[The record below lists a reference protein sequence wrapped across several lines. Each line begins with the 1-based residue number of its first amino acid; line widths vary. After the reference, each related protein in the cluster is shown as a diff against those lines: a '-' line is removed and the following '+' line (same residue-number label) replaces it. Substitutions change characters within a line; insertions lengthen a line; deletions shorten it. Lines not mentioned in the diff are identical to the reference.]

1 MFIAISEK
9 VTKPLRWRVHCG
21 YNGVTFE
28 RAALWGRTNGNHAPP
43 LNGRVRAL
51 QRGGG
56 CADRFDWKTALRRR
70 TPRGSESP
78 GGSTN
83 AAARLIVQRG
93 SAAGA
98 VRIVRGG
105 PGRTRCRG
113 GAGCAWQRGLV
124 SVRRGPGRTLGG
136 PKRRRQ
142 CRVRIQRRLRWRRMR
157 LRMRLLLGR
166 HGSHA
171 GSHAE
176 PHRLARKA
184 VSLLQSGWIREQEDS
199 SWTNRSKR
207 GPRVRNTV
215 APV

>member
-9 VTKPLRWRVHCG
+9 VTKPLRWRVHYG
-21 YNGVTFE
+21 FNGVTFE

-56 CADRFDWKTALRRR
+56 CADRFDWKTALRLR
-70 TPRGSESP
+70 TPRGNESP
-78 GGSTN
+78 DGRTS
-83 AAARLIVQRG
+83 AAVRLVVQRG

-98 VRIVRGG
+98 ARIVRGG

-124 SVRRGPGRTLGG
+124 SVRRGLGRTLGRPQTTEAVSRAHPASASLAKG
-136 PKRRRQ
+136 AASDVPSS
-142 CRVRIQRRLRWRRMR
+142 
-157 LRMRLLLGR
+157 GR

-184 VSLLQSGWIREQEDS
+184 VSLFQSGWIREQEDS
-199 SWTNRSKR
+199 LWTNRSKR